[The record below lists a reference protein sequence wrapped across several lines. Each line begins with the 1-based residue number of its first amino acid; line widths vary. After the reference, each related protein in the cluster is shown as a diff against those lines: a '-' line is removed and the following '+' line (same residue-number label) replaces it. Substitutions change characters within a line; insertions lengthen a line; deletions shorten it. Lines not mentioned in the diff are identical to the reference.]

1 MDFKPTLQ
9 NVVYVTEA
17 NVSTTP
23 VLNLN
28 NTPMITV
35 RKQTY
40 NHEPSG
46 TSNAA
51 HSLIVYKDA
60 EVDQNDKIVWVNGSN
75 QSKSTI
81 YQKNIRHAKVL
92 KQFLSSHKKG
102 DEKYI
107 QIFDNDLD
115 RNASGSQTWQFNKGL
130 PSEQH
135 TALQKEGVE
144 YLLIQNAKKP
154 RQQSNQPPTH
164 VLIGGKDM
172 EILIRL
178 VSELEAFY
186 EGIEN
191 ISTNADHS
199 NRIVDALL
207 SEAQMRKARTSTKVH
222 KISKKRKIVESED
235 EIAIQ
240 DDDADGDIST

>member
-17 NVSTTP
+17 NGSTTP

-28 NTPMITV
+28 NTPNTMITV
-35 RKQTY
+35 RKQPY

-46 TSNAA
+46 TSNTA
-51 HSLIVYKDA
+51 HSLVVYKNA
-60 EVDQNDKIVWVNGSN
+60 EVDQNGKIVWVNGSN

-81 YQKNIRHAKVL
+81 YQKNIRPAKVL
-92 KQFLSSHKKG
+92 KQFLSSHTKG

-154 RQQSNQPPTH
+154 RQQSNQ
-164 VLIGGKDM
+164 L

-178 VSELEAFY
+178 VAELEAFY

-207 SEAQMRKARTSTKVH
+207 SEAQARKAQTSTKVRN
-222 KISKKRKIVESED
+222 I
-235 EIAIQ
+235 
-240 DDDADGDIST
+240 